1 VSTLILAIDIGST
14 KICAIIG
21 KKQDGRVEVSGHGI
35 ARSQGIKKGTI
46 TNIELAARSI
56 KKAVD
61 DAKRVSGLN
70 ITTATISIS
79 GAYTKSINS
88 TGVVNIPNNEI
99 SINEINRVMQ
109 TALYNANIPNEF
121 EVLHVLPFK
130 FKIDDQDYI
139 EDPYGMNA
147 SRMEVDTHIIMTAKS
162 SLENLKKAVNAAG
175 IEIGKVVLSGY
186 ASAIAVINQ
195 DDRERGIAVID
206 LGGHTSNLVIYAG
219 NSIQY
224 NDFLAVGSN
233 HITNDLSI
241 ALHTPLDVAEEL
253 KITKG
258 SLLDTGFN
266 ENIELP
272 IIGDEHN
279 LNIVSMDIV
288 HSIIHSRMEE
298 ALTILANSIAT
309 SGLKNQIGA
318 GVMLTGG
325 MTLIEGTR
333 ELAQAL
339 MPNIPV
345 RIGHPQYIHKSSNEL
360 LSVEYATA
368 MGLLLYEAGYN
379 TEYELERH
387 KQMLHSKEYKP
398 KESLRD
404 IAINSSSADLKPKI
418 SVSEPSFSSKSLDN
432 DLFADLS
439 REPVKDNSSPL
450 HSFVEWA
457 KKIF

>member
-1 VSTLILAIDIGST
+1 LSTPILAIDIGST

-21 KKQDGRVEVSGHGI
+21 KKEDGRVEISGHGI
-35 ARSQGIKKGTI
+35 TKSQGIKKGTI
-46 TNIELAARSI
+46 TNIEQASKAI
-56 KKAVD
+56 KRAVD

-79 GAYTKSINS
+79 AAYTKSINS
-88 TGVVNIPNNEI
+88 TGVVNIPNNDI

-121 EVLHVLPFK
+121 EILHVLPYK
-130 FKIDDQDYI
+130 FKIDDQDHI

-162 SLENLKKAVNAAG
+162 SLENLKKAVNAAN

-186 ASAIAVINQ
+186 ASSLAVINQ
-195 DDRERGIAVID
+195 DDRERGVAVID
-206 LGGHTSNLVIYAG
+206 LGGQTSNLVIHVG

-241 ALHTPLDVAEEL
+241 ALHTPFDTAEEL
-253 KITKG
+253 KVAKG
-258 SLLDTGFN
+258 SLLTTGVT

-272 IIGDEHN
+272 IIGDENN
-279 LNIVSMDIV
+279 LNTVSMDIV
-288 HSIIHSRMEE
+288 HNIIHSRMEE
-298 ALTILANSIAT
+298 ALTILANSIAN

-318 GVMLTGG
+318 GIMLTGG
-325 MTLIEGTR
+325 MTHIEGTR

-339 MPNIPV
+339 MPNIPI
-345 RIGHPQYIHKSSNEL
+345 RIGSPPYINKISNEL
-360 LSVEYATA
+360 LSADYSVAI
-368 MGLLLYEAGYN
+368 GLLLYEAGYN
-379 TEYELERH
+379 TEYELERN
-387 KQMLHSKEYKP
+387 KQMLHSKEYIP
-398 KESLRD
+398 KDSLSD
-404 IAINSSSADLKPKI
+404 IASITGSKPKI
-418 SVSEPSFSSKSLDN
+418 SVTEFAPQEKEAN
-432 DLFADLS
+432 ELFADLS
-439 REPVKDNSSPL
+439 REPVKENSSPVQ
-450 HSFVEWA
+450 SFVEWA